1 MLSLHGGCV
10 KENVIN
16 TEDQLFLHACCK
28 ALLQTTKWTES
39 SCVHV
44 YFALPIKNTFHLLK
58 HNAKKPQKI
67 LQLQSN
73 TNTAQMF
80 PQRQINPSK

>member
-39 SCVHV
+39 SCVHI
-44 YFALPIKNTFHLLK
+44 YFALSIKNTFHLLK
-58 HNAKKPQKI
+58 HNAKKTTKDITAATQY
-67 LQLQSN
+67 QYS
-73 TNTAQMF
+73 TNVST
-80 PQRQINPSK
+80 KTD